1 MNDEDSEIPQRA
13 QSPEVVEPTTEDV
26 STTSGMS
33 VAIHHREGPLPS
45 PAELQAYFDISEGVG
60 HTIVGM
66 AKKAASHRHMMERR
80 SVWVIIVLALCVTSV
95 MLLVVAAAAWV
106 AVEVSVLGGVIVLL
120 ASPSAVLWTLVSRMI
135 RQLRRQRRDPEDE

>member
-45 PAELQAYFDISEGVG
+45 PAELQAYFAIP
-60 HTIVGM
+60 
-66 AKKAASHRHMMERR
+66 R
-80 SVWVIIVLALCVTSV
+80 
-95 MLLVVAAAAWV
+95 
-106 AVEVSVLGGVIVLL
+106 
-120 ASPSAVLWTLVSRMI
+120 
-135 RQLRRQRRDPEDE
+135 